1 MEVSKKTCLKLTTL
15 YKMDSSFSRNH
26 SRFKRK
32 RERSSDSSHQLLK
45 SYGNFLTSGSPKRVL
60 FYENKQWIDF
70 PPQTVILACGDF
82 KNKKPVTE
90 TTFRGQQLLLDFVHT
105 VCVDQETGSK
115 KPLAWIDENEKQY
128 FPKITPEICDDIFGT
143 NCEPKGRQES
153 RSSAES
159 SNSDTRCGK
168 DEVVVSSGRMM
179 KAEQFSTIQPDR
191 FIDSSVL
198 RCILLHGLGPFFN
211 ESDIIEISKL
221 PVSDKSGHVRSEI
234 FEQEV
239 EKIKILRGDPHVKY
253 AWLASTK
260 DAVLG
265 MLSGGSLQ
273 TFQSEKCPSYG
284 IGAHLF
290 PANCSYTW

>member
-1 MEVSKKTCLKLTTL
+1 
-15 YKMDSSFSRNH
+15 MDSSFSRNH
-26 SRFKRK
+26 LSFKRK
-32 RERSSDSSHQLLK
+32 RACSTDSNRQVLK
-45 SYGNFLTSGSPKRVL
+45 SYENFLTSGSPKRVL

-70 PPQTVILACGDF
+70 PTQTVILACGDF
-82 KNKKPVTE
+82 MNKKPVTE

-128 FPKITPEICDDIFGT
+128 FPEITPEVRDDIFGA
-143 NCEPKGRQES
+143 NCEPKGQQES

-159 SNSDTRCGK
+159 SNSDPGCGK
-168 DEVVVSSGRMM
+168 DEEVISSGKKM
-179 KAEQFSTIQPDR
+179 KAEQFSAIQSDR
-191 FIDSSVL
+191 FIDSGVL
-198 RCILLHGLGPFFN
+198 KRILLRGLGPFFN
-211 ESDIIEISKL
+211 ESDIIEILKL
-221 PVSDKSGHVRSEI
+221 PVSDKSGRLRSEV

-260 DAVLG
+260 DAVLE

-273 TFQSEKCPSYG
+273 SFQSEKCPSYG

-290 PANCSYTW
+290 PTNCSYTW